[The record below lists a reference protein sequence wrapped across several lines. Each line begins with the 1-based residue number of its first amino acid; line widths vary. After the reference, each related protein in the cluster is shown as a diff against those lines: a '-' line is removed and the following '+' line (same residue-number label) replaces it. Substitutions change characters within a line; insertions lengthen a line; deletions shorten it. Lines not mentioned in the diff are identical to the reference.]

1 MPASR
6 LQQFRRQQPWWLQ
19 AAALLSL
26 LSVLGA
32 LLLSLQSLWAAQ
44 QLQVRMN
51 RAWALESAQRQLLVP
66 LQTGS
71 QAALATAL
79 AGLLDGT
86 ELGFRYLAVLDADGQ
101 ALIARGRYESINR
114 SRWLP
119 AQTRSWLRLKLYN
132 SFGETGR
139 ISLNEGDRRLG
150 TLEYAL
156 GGNTA
161 RLVRDEA
168 VDRLRRLGLYG
179 ALLALLFGVASLL
192 LLRALWPRRTSLA
205 ERIAPPAPAPSA
217 SGVAPTPS
225 ALAMPGML
233 SEDGYDQ
240 MQIGLLL
247 VDAEQRVRA
256 INSTASRLTGWT
268 AADAIGQL
276 VYTVFHVR
284 DDQGAPQ
291 PSPAELCLR
300 EQSGQSMQ
308 ELRLRPRGGSLSE
321 QYVEASACPQTLVDG
336 GQGAL
341 MLFRDISSERA
352 ERQRRER
359 QTELAEG
366 IVDHLSES
374 VLTTDLNGVIQSANA
389 RALRL
394 FGYTEEEML
403 RMTVPRLLPVPFMN
417 TPGLKLTDYVAAGSG
432 RMPKLAGWR
441 KDATTFPAELLVE
454 VMHSGGEERLV
465 VMVRDISE
473 RLRSQGL
480 AQRLGRLLDAASE
493 EIYIFDAQSLYFIEV
508 NKGARR
514 NLGLKPEQLTRMSLS
529 SIATDLDP
537 AALQSYLSK
546 LRGGDSDHIS
556 YKTRHRRQDG
566 SSYPVEV
573 RLSFS
578 REEEP
583 PVFMAIALDITE
595 REAAEKRMRQLA
607 HFDNLTGL
615 PNRTLLVD
623 RLQQAMR
630 VAARGDRQL
639 GLFFLSLDDFKA
651 LNERHGHAV
660 GDQVLRAVADRLGS
674 GLRVADTVSRLG
686 GDEFVVLAQG
696 IRDEEEALQLAE
708 KIQEQLRV
716 PVEVRGQRF
725 PLSACIGISLSPLDP
740 ADAEGLLRHAD
751 MAMIQAQQQ
760 GPGQVRLHPLHGAEA
775 SGGDQLPDLA
785 RDIHAALE
793 SGEIQLRLLPVFAAD
808 ESVAAAEADFC
819 WQHPRHGDIGSEETL
834 RAARRLGLNAAIES
848 WLLREVLRLQSPNQ
862 SQALPSLPVLLPLTA
877 RQWRDPEFADRLR
890 ELLEQFRVQ
899 PSLLIPLI
907 EGEDWPDAI
916 DSVQLLW
923 SRLLR
928 QGMRLALRRPA
939 LDAVLET
946 VALVVLPPEFASG
959 VSHDD
964 ASLERIRRYASSGRP
979 LLLEGFSPGHSRQ
992 RLQQAGVSYF
1002 CGPGLQAPLSAVE
1015 FMARFGGR
1023 PLKPL

>member
-1 MPASR
+1 MPVSR
-6 LQQFRRQQPWWLQ
+6 LKQFRAQQPIWLQ
-19 AAALLSL
+19 VAALMAL

-51 RAWALESAQRQLLVP
+51 RAWALESAQRQLLAP

-71 QAALATAL
+71 ELALATAL
-79 AGLLDGT
+79 AGLLDGKD
-86 ELGFRYLAVLDADGQ
+86 LDFRYLAVLDADGQ

-119 AQTRSWLRLKLYN
+119 AQARSWLRLALYN
-132 SFGETGR
+132 RFGETGR
-139 ISLNEGDRRLG
+139 ISLSDGDRRLG
-150 TLEYAL
+150 TLEYAI

-168 VDRLRRLGLYG
+168 VDRLHRLSLFG
-179 ALLALLFGVASLL
+179 AVLALLFGIASLL
-192 LLRALWPRRTSLA
+192 LLRALWPQRTSLIP
-205 ERIAPPAPAPSA
+205 RVSA
-217 SGVAPTPS
+217 SSQGAGTPAAS
-225 ALAMPGML
+225 TVLPLPATA
-233 SEDGYDQ
+233 SDDSYDQ

-256 INSTASRLTGWT
+256 INGTASRLTGWT
-268 AADAIGQL
+268 ASDAIGQL

-284 DDQGAPQ
+284 DAQGAPQ

-300 EQSGQSMQ
+300 EHTGQAAQ
-308 ELRLRPRGGSLSE
+308 ELRLRPRGGSLNE
-321 QYVEASACPQTLVDG
+321 QYVEASACPQTLSDG

-341 MLFRDISSERA
+341 MLFRDVSERVA

-366 IVDHLSES
+366 IVNHLSES

-403 RMTVPRLLPVPFMN
+403 RMTVARLLPVPFMN

-514 NLGLKPEQLTRMSLS
+514 NLGLKPEQLARMSLS

-537 AALQSYLSK
+537 ATLQGHLSK
-546 LRGGDSDHIS
+546 LRGGDSDHVS

-607 HFDNLTGL
+607 HFDSLTGL

-651 LNERHGHAV
+651 LNERHGHAI

-696 IRDEEEALQLAE
+696 IRDEEEALQLAD

-716 PVEVRGQRF
+716 PVEVRGLRF

-760 GPGQVRLHPLHGAEA
+760 GPGQIRLHPLGVAGAA
-775 SGGDQLPDLA
+775 GDEQLPDLA
-785 RDIHAALE
+785 RDIHTALE

-862 SQALPSLPVLLPLTA
+862 TQALPSLPVLLPLTA

-890 ELLEQFRVQ
+890 ELLEQFRVT

-923 SRLLR
+923 ARLLR
-928 QGMRLALRRPA
+928 QGMRLAVRRPA

-946 VALVVLPPEFASG
+946 VALIVLPAEFAAG
-959 VSHDD
+959 VGHDD
-964 ASLERIRRYASSGRP
+964 ASLERIRRYAGSGRP
-979 LLLEGFSPGHSRQ
+979 LLLEGLSAGQSRQ
-992 RLQQAGVSYF
+992 RMQQAGVSYF
-1002 CGPGLQAPLSAVE
+1002 CGPALQAPLSAVE

-1023 PLKPL
+1023 TLKPL

>member
-1 MPASR
+1 MPASQF
-6 LQQFRRQQPWWLQ
+6 QQFRRQQAWWVQ

-32 LLLSLQSLWAAQ
+32 LALSLQSLWSAQ
-44 QLQVRMN
+44 QLQVRIN
-51 RAWALESAQRQLLVP
+51 RAWALESAQRQLLP
-66 LQTGS
+66 ALEAGTD
-71 QAALATAL
+71 AALEAAL
-79 AGLLDGT
+79 QVLLEGAG
-86 ELGFRYLAVLDADGQ
+86 LGFRYLAVLDADGQ

-114 SRWLP
+114 SRWLS
-119 AQTRSWLRLKLYN
+119 ARARSRLRLALYN

-139 ISLNEGDRRLG
+139 VSLNDGERRLG
-150 TLEYAL
+150 TLEYSIGA
-156 GGNTA
+156 NTA

-168 VDRLRRLGLYG
+168 VDRLYRLSFYG
-179 ALLALLFGVASLL
+179 AALALLFGAGSLL
-192 LLRALWPRRTSLA
+192 LLRALWPQRASLVARVAATVADTST
-205 ERIAPPAPAPSA
+205 RPS
-217 SGVAPTPS
+217 P
-225 ALAMPGML
+225 ALAALPVSVADQNAYEQMGFGML
-233 SEDGYDQ
+233 F
-240 MQIGLLL
+240 
-247 VDAEQRVRA
+247 VDADQRVRA
-256 INSTASRLTGWT
+256 INSTASRLTGWS
-268 AADAIGQL
+268 AGDAIGQL

-284 DDQGAPQ
+284 NDRGEPQ

-300 EQSGQSMQ
+300 EQAGQASQ
-308 ELRLRPRGGSLSE
+308 ELRLRPRGGSLTE
-321 QYVEASACPQTLVDG
+321 QYVEASACPQALADG
-336 GQGAL
+336 TSGAL
-341 MLFRDISSERA
+341 MLFHDVSSRVA
-352 ERQRRER
+352 ERQAGERRAA
-359 QTELAEG
+359 LAEG

-374 VLTTDLNGVIQSANA
+374 VLTTDPQGVILSANA

-394 FGYTEEEML
+394 FGYAEEEML

-454 VMHSGGEERLV
+454 VMRGNGEERLV
-465 VMVRDISE
+465 VVVRDISE

-493 EIYIFDAQSLYFIEV
+493 EIYVFDAQSLYFIEV

-514 NLGLKPEQLTRMSLS
+514 NLGLKPEQLARMSLS

-537 AALQSYLSK
+537 ATLQGYLSR
-546 LRGGDSDHIS
+546 LRGGDSDHVS

-595 REAAEKRMRQLA
+595 REAAEKQMRQLA
-607 HFDNLTGL
+607 HFDSLTGL

-639 GLFFLSLDDFKA
+639 GLFVLSLDDFKA
-651 LNERHGHAV
+651 IGERHGHAI
-660 GDQVLRAVADRLGS
+660 GDQILRAVADRLGS

-696 IRDEEEALQLAE
+696 IRDPEEALQLAE
-708 KIQEQLRV
+708 KVQEQLRV

-725 PLSACIGISLSPLDP
+725 QLTASIGVSLSPLDRV
-740 ADAEGLLRHAD
+740 DAEGLLRHAD
-751 MAMIQAQQQ
+751 LAMIEARRR
-760 GPGQVRLHPLHGAEA
+760 GPGQIHLHPFDHAEAAGAE
-775 SGGDQLPDLA
+775 QLPDLS

-793 SGEIQLRLLPVFAAD
+793 TGEFQLRLLPVFAGD
-808 ESVAAAEADFC
+808 DSVAAAEADFC
-819 WQHPRHGDIGSEETL
+819 WQHPRHGEIGSDETL
-834 RAARRLGLNAAIES
+834 RAARRLGLNAVIES
-848 WLLREVLRLQSPNQ
+848 WLLREVLRLLSPNQ
-862 SQALPSLPVLLPLTA
+862 PQALSALPVLLPLTA

-890 ELLEQFRVQ
+890 ELLEQFRVP
-899 PSLLIPLI
+899 PSQLIPLI

-928 QGMRLALRRPA
+928 QGMRLAVRRPA
-939 LDAVLET
+939 LDAVLEA
-946 VALVVLPPEFASG
+946 VALVVLPAEFASS
-959 VSHDD
+959 VHDEG
-964 ASLERIRRYASSGRP
+964 SLERIRRYAGSGRP
-979 LLLEGFSPGHSRQ
+979 LLLEGFIGGQPRQ
-992 RLQQAGVSYF
+992 RLQQAGVNYF
-1002 CGPGLQAPLSAVE
+1002 CGPALQAPLSAVE
-1015 FMARFGGR
+1015 FIARFGGR
-1023 PLKPL
+1023 QLKPF

>member
-6 LQQFRRQQPWWLQ
+6 LQHFRAQQPLWVQ
-19 AAALLSL
+19 AAAVLSL
-26 LSVLGA
+26 LSVLA
-32 LLLSLQSLWAAQ
+32 ASLLSLQSLWSAQ
-44 QLQVRMN
+44 QLQVRIN
-51 RAWALESAQRQLLVP
+51 RAWALESAQRQLLP
-66 LQTGS
+66 ILETGTD
-71 QAALATAL
+71 AALETVL
-79 AGLLDGT
+79 LGLLQGAD
-86 ELGFRYLAVLDADGQ
+86 LGFRYLAVLDADGQ

-119 AQTRSWLRLKLYN
+119 AQARSRLRLALYN

-139 ISLNEGDRRLG
+139 ISLDDGERRLG
-150 TLEYAL
+150 TLEYAI
-156 GGNTA
+156 GANTA
-161 RLVRDEA
+161 HVVRDEA
-168 VDRLRRLGLYG
+168 VDRLYRLGFYG
-179 ALLALLFGVASLL
+179 AVLALLFGGASLL
-192 LLRALWPRRTSLA
+192 LLRALWPQRAALSVRLTAAPTSGGA
-205 ERIAPPAPAPSA
+205 AQPSAPP
-217 SGVAPTPS
+217 
-225 ALAMPGML
+225 LAVLTMPG
-233 SEDGYDQ
+233 EEAYDQ
-240 MQIGLLL
+240 MQIGMLL

-256 INSTASRLTGWT
+256 INATASRLTGWS
-268 AADAIGQL
+268 ASDAIGQL

-284 DDQGAPQ
+284 DAQGEPQ
-291 PSPAELCLR
+291 ASPAERCLR
-300 EQSGQSMQ
+300 EHSGQPSQ
-308 ELRLRPRGGSLSE
+308 SLRLRPRGGSLSE
-321 QYVEASACPQTLVDG
+321 QHVEASACPQPLSDG

-341 MLFRDISSERA
+341 MLFRDVSAAVA
-352 ERQRRER
+352 ERRSQEQRAV
-359 QTELAEG
+359 LAEG

-374 VLTTDLNGVIQSANA
+374 VLTTDLQGLIQSANA

-403 RMTVPRLLPVPFMN
+403 RMTVARLLPVPFMN

-454 VMHSGGEERLV
+454 VMRGDGEERLV
-465 VMVRDISE
+465 VVVRDISE

-493 EIYIFDAQSLYFIEV
+493 EIYVFDAQSLYFIEV

-514 NLGLKPEQLTRMSLS
+514 NLGLKPEQLSRMSLS

-546 LRGGDSDHIS
+546 LRGGDSDHVS

-595 REAAEKRMRQLA
+595 REAAEKQMRQLA
-607 HFDNLTGL
+607 HFDSLTGL

-630 VAARGDRQL
+630 VAARGERQL

-651 LNERHGHAV
+651 INERHGHAV
-660 GDQVLRAVADRLGS
+660 GDQILRAVADRLGS
-674 GLRVADTVSRLG
+674 GLRLADTVSRLG

-696 IRDEEEALQLAE
+696 IRDPDEALQLAE

-725 PLSACIGISLSPLDP
+725 PLSASIGISLSPLDP

-751 MAMIQAQQQ
+751 LAMIQAQRQ
-760 GPGQVRLHPLHGAEA
+760 GPGQVRLHPLDHAEPA
-775 SGGDQLPDLA
+775 GSEQLPDLS

-793 SGEIQLRLLPVFAAD
+793 TGEIQLRLLPVFTAD

-834 RAARRLGLNAAIES
+834 RAARRLGLNAVIES

-862 SQALPSLPVLLPLTA
+862 PQALPSLPILLPLTA
-877 RQWRDPEFADRLR
+877 RQWRDPEFAERLR
-890 ELLEQFRVQ
+890 ELLEQFRVP
-899 PSLLIPLI
+899 PSQLIPLI
-907 EGEDWPDAI
+907 EGEDWPDAV

-928 QGMRLALRRPA
+928 QGLRLAVRRPA
-939 LDAVLET
+939 LDAVLEA

-959 VSHDD
+959 AGHDEG
-964 ASLERIRRYASSGRP
+964 SLEPIRRYASGGRP
-979 LLLEGFSPGHSRQ
+979 LLLEGLSANPSRL
-992 RLQQAGVSYF
+992 RLQQAGVRYF
-1002 CGPGLQAPLSAVE
+1002 CGPALQAPLSAVE